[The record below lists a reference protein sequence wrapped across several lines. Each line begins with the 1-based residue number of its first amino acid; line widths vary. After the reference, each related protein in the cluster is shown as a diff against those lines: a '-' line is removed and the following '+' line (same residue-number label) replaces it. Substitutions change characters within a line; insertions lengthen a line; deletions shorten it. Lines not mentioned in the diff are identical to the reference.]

1 MSVGPGR
8 IEKRVLKVLEWERQ
22 QNGGEIGRLVGT
34 VNHRTEYFACDSSV
48 KDITYLIVNGCN
60 EEDGVYD
67 EESLGKVYRSVY
79 QSVCRAIR
87 NLERKGFLKTT
98 IIPGGDVSGYGWS
111 KAITLIKSGDKH
123 LETTIKNEGVNT

>member
-8 IEKRVLKVLEWERQ
+8 IERRVLKVLEYERQ
-22 QNGGEIGRLVGT
+22 ENNDNL
-34 VNHRTEYFACDSSV
+34 HRFVADKGIFYECDSDV
-48 KDITYLIVNGCN
+48 KGIVGLILNGCN
-60 EEDGVYD
+60 HEDWAYHEENM
-67 EESLGKVYRSVY
+67 GKVYRSVY

-87 NLERKGFLKTT
+87 TLERKGLVKSA
-98 IIPGGDVSGYGWS
+98 IIPGSDISGYGWS